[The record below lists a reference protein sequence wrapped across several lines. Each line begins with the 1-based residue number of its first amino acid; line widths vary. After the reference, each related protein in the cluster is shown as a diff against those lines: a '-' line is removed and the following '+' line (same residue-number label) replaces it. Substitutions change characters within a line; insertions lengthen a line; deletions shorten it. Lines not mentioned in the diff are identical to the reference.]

1 LFSLCGTTS
10 GRIILSQLQKENQI
24 LHLMETEEFSS
35 LSKKQQSQYLS
46 EVETVGNNG
55 HDIRKSE
62 TTQGVFDIA
71 IPFSIPEINING
83 SVTVSALTG
92 QSQKNISNDFIL
104 NKLNSTVLNVYKN
117 LGILPK

>member
-1 LFSLCGTTS
+1 MVIAQSLSAGPIALSIEDGGLFSLCGTTS

-62 TTQGVFDIA
+62 TTQGVFDIV

-83 SVTVSALTG
+83 
-92 QSQKNISNDFIL
+92 
-104 NKLNSTVLNVYKN
+104 N
-117 LGILPK
+117 LLL